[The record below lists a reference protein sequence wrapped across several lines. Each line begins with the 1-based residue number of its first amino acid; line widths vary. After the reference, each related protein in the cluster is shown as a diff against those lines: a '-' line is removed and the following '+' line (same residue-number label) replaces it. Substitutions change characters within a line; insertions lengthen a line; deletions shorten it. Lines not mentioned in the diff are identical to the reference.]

1 MSIPWRVPDVPRAV
15 AWLFAVTSGLAVA
28 NVYYAQPLLDA
39 IADEFRISHATAGML
54 ITWTQIGYGL
64 GLLLVVP
71 LGDIWNRRSLI
82 IGQSILTAVALVSIG
97 VAPNRVV
104 LLAGLAALGLMSVVA
119 QVIVAY
125 AAILAPAA
133 ERGRVV
139 GIVTSGIVIGIL
151 LARTAAGAMSDL
163 FGWRS
168 IYFASAGATL
178 VLAVLLLRVLPRVE
192 AISASISYP
201 KLIASMFTLLIEE
214 PVLRVRGML
223 ALFIFAAITMLL
235 TPLVLPLSAP
245 PYLLSHTEVGLFGL
259 AGAAG
264 ALGASRAGHE
274 ADLGFAQRTTGV
286 ALTLMLA
293 AWGLIALLP
302 FSLWWLMI
310 GVVVIDF
317 GLQSVHVSS
326 QSLIYQVR
334 PEARSRLAAAY
345 MIFYSIGCAAGSIAS
360 TLIYA
365 KAGWNGVCTAGA
377 GVSALALIFWVVTKR
392 GMDTVSSQR

>member
-1 MSIPWRVPDVPRAV
+1 MSRVLV
-15 AWLFAVTSGLAVA
+15 WLFAVTSGLAVA
-28 NVYYAQPLLDA
+28 NVYYAQPLLNA
-39 IADEFRISHATAGML
+39 IADEFHISHATAGML
-54 ITWTQIGYGL
+54 ITWTQVGYGL

-71 LGDIWNRRSLI
+71 LGDVWNRRHLI
-82 IGQSILTAVALVSIG
+82 IGQSILAMGALIAVGTAANGG
-97 VAPNRVV
+97 V
-104 LLAGLAALGLMSVVA
+104 LIAGLAALGLMSVVA

-125 AAILAPAA
+125 AAILAPVT
-133 ERGRVV
+133 ERGRIV

-151 LARTAAGAMSDL
+151 LARTAAGAMSDW

-168 IYFASAGATL
+168 IYFASAGVTL
-178 VLAVLLLRVLPRVE
+178 VLTGLLLYVLPRADPARANV
-192 AISASISYP
+192 SYP
-201 KLIASMFTLLIEE
+201 RLIASMFKLLAEE
-214 PVLRVRGML
+214 RVLRVRGTL

-235 TPLVLPLSAP
+235 TPLVLPLSAAP
-245 PYLLSHTEVGLFGL
+245 FMLSHTEVGLFGL

-264 ALGASRAGHE
+264 ALGASRAGRA
-274 ADLGFAQRTTGV
+274 ADLGHAQRSTGV
-286 ALTLMLA
+286 ALILMLA

-302 FSLWWLMI
+302 YSLWWLAI

-365 KAGWNGVCTAGA
+365 RAGWNGVCIAGA
-377 GVSALALIFWVVTKR
+377 SISACALIFWMVTKPPVTPGAATR
-392 GMDTVSSQR
+392 QVNVKREK

>member
-1 MSIPWRVPDVPRAV
+1 MSRVLV
-15 AWLFAVTSGLAVA
+15 WLFAVTSGLAVA

-39 IADEFRISHATAGML
+39 IADEFHISHATAGML
-54 ITWTQIGYGL
+54 ITWTQVGYGL

-71 LGDIWNRRSLI
+71 LGDVWNRRHLI
-82 IGQSILTAVALVSIG
+82 IGQSILAMGALIAVGTAANGG
-97 VAPNRVV
+97 V
-104 LLAGLAALGLMSVVA
+104 LIAGLAALGLMSVVA

-125 AAILAPAA
+125 AAILAPVT
-133 ERGRVV
+133 ERGRIV

-151 LARTAAGAMSDL
+151 LARTAAGAMSDW

-168 IYFASAGATL
+168 IYFASAGVTL
-178 VLAVLLLRVLPRVE
+178 ILTGLLLCVLPRADSVR
-192 AISASISYP
+192 ASVSYP
-201 KLIASMFTLLIEE
+201 KLIASMFTLLVQER
-214 PVLRVRGML
+214 VLRVRGML

-235 TPLVLPLSAP
+235 TPLVLPLSAAP
-245 PYLLSHTEVGLFGL
+245 FMLSHTEVGLFGL

-264 ALGASRAGHE
+264 ALGASRAGRA
-274 ADLGFAQRTTGV
+274 ADLGHAQRTTGV
-286 ALTLMLA
+286 ALILMLA

-302 FSLWWLMI
+302 YSLWWLAI

-365 KAGWNGVCTAGA
+365 RAGWNGVCIAGA
-377 GVSALALIFWVVTKR
+377 SISACALIFWMVTKPPVTPGAATR
-392 GMDTVSSQR
+392 QVNVKREK

>member
-1 MSIPWRVPDVPRAV
+1 MSRVLV
-15 AWLFAVTSGLAVA
+15 WLFAVTSGLAVA

-39 IADEFRISHATAGML
+39 IADEFHISHATAGML
-54 ITWTQIGYGL
+54 ITWTQVGYGL

-71 LGDIWNRRSLI
+71 LGDVWNRRHLI
-82 IGQSILTAVALVSIG
+82 IGQSILAMGALIAVGTAANGG
-97 VAPNRVV
+97 V
-104 LLAGLAALGLMSVVA
+104 LIAGLAALGLMSVVA

-125 AAILAPAA
+125 AAILAPVT
-133 ERGRVV
+133 ERGRIV

-151 LARTAAGAMSDL
+151 LARTAAGAMSDW

-168 IYFASAGATL
+168 IYFASAGVTL
-178 VLAVLLLRVLPRVE
+178 VLTGLLLYVLPRADPARANV
-192 AISASISYP
+192 SYP
-201 KLIASMFTLLIEE
+201 RLIASMFKLLAEE
-214 PVLRVRGML
+214 RVLRVRGTL

-235 TPLVLPLSAP
+235 TPLVLPLSAAP
-245 PYLLSHTEVGLFGL
+245 FMLSHTEVGLFGL

-264 ALGASRAGHE
+264 ALGASRAGRA
-274 ADLGFAQRTTGV
+274 ADLGHAQRSTGV
-286 ALTLMLA
+286 ALILMLA

-302 FSLWWLMI
+302 YSLWWLAI

-365 KAGWNGVCTAGA
+365 RAGWNGVCIAGA
-377 GVSALALIFWVVTKR
+377 SISACALIFWMVTKPPVTPGAATR
-392 GMDTVSSQR
+392 QVNVKREK

>member
-1 MSIPWRVPDVPRAV
+1 MSRVLV
-15 AWLFAVTSGLAVA
+15 WLFAVTSGLAVA

-39 IADEFRISHATAGML
+39 IADEFHISHATAGML
-54 ITWTQIGYGL
+54 ITWTQVGYGL

-71 LGDIWNRRSLI
+71 LGDVWNRRHLI
-82 IGQSILTAVALVSIG
+82 IGQSILAMGALIAVGTAANGG
-97 VAPNRVV
+97 V
-104 LLAGLAALGLMSVVA
+104 LIAGLAALGLMSVVA

-125 AAILAPAA
+125 AAILAPVT
-133 ERGRVV
+133 ERGRIV

-151 LARTAAGAMSDL
+151 LARTAAGAMSDW

-168 IYFASAGATL
+168 IYFASAGVTL
-178 VLAVLLLRVLPRVE
+178 VLTGLLLYVLPRADPARANV
-192 AISASISYP
+192 SYP
-201 KLIASMFTLLIEE
+201 RLIASMFKLLAEE
-214 PVLRVRGML
+214 RVLRVRGTL

-235 TPLVLPLSAP
+235 TPLVLPLSAAP
-245 PYLLSHTEVGLFGL
+245 FMLSHTEVGLFGL

-264 ALGASRAGHE
+264 ALGASRAGRA
-274 ADLGFAQRTTGV
+274 ADLGHAQRSTGV
-286 ALTLMLA
+286 ALILMLA

-302 FSLWWLMI
+302 YSLWWLAI

-365 KAGWNGVCTAGA
+365 RAGWNGVCIAGA
-377 GVSALALIFWVVTKR
+377 SISACALIFWMVTKPSVTPGAATR
-392 GMDTVSSQR
+392 QVNVKREK

>member
-1 MSIPWRVPDVPRAV
+1 MSRVLV
-15 AWLFAVTSGLAVA
+15 WLFAVTSGLAVA

-64 GLLLVVP
+64 GLLLIVP
-71 LGDIWNRRSLI
+71 LGDVWNRRHLI
-82 IGQSILTAVALVSIG
+82 IGQSIFTVATLIAVGA
-97 VAPNRVV
+97 APNGVV
-104 LLAGLAALGLMSVVA
+104 LIAGLAALGLMSVVA

-125 AAILAPAA
+125 AAILAPVT
-133 ERGRVV
+133 ERGRIV

-151 LARTAAGAMSDL
+151 LARTAAGAMSDW

-168 IYFASAGATL
+168 IYFASAGVTL
-178 VLAVLLLRVLPRVE
+178 VLTGLLLYVLPRADPAHANV
-192 AISASISYP
+192 SYP
-201 KLIASMFTLLIEE
+201 RLIASMFKLLAEE
-214 PVLRVRGML
+214 RVLRVRGTL

-235 TPLVLPLSAP
+235 TPLVLPLSAAP
-245 PYLLSHTEVGLFGL
+245 FMLSHTEVGLFGL

-264 ALGASRAGHE
+264 ALGASRAGRA
-274 ADLGFAQRTTGV
+274 ADLGHAQRTTGV
-286 ALTLMLA
+286 ALILMLA

-302 FSLWWLMI
+302 YSLWWLAI

-365 KAGWNGVCTAGA
+365 RDGWNGVCIAGA
-377 GVSALALIFWVVTKR
+377 SISACALIFWMVTKPPVTPGAATR
-392 GMDTVSSQR
+392 QVNVKREK